1 MAKKPLDQH
10 MLGRLSKEP
19 RLEGKVA
26 IISGASRGFGQAI
39 AIRFVEEAAKVV
51 LCSLDACDETVEII
65 SNIKG
70 IDNVSNVALNIQCDI
85 ADKDSLK
92 SMLREVEKAFG
103 PKVHILV
110 NNAATFVFHS
120 VESETMA
127 DWQKSCTTNI
137 IDSALI
143 TKYCIPF
150 LKQGAAECAA
160 GASIIFQGSISS
172 FLAQPNCATH
182 SVTKAAVVQ
191 MAKNCAYDL
200 AKYNIR
206 VNAIC
211 AGVVETPIGKTEREV
226 HGWTYEEWEKIKLR
240 DVMMQRVGN
249 VREVANATLFYASDE
264 SSFCTGGYL
273 MVDGGQASCT
283 VMDV

>member
-1 MAKKPLDQH
+1 MAEKPLDQH

-172 FLAQPNCATH
+172 FLAQPNCATY
-182 SVTKAAVVQ
+182 SVTKAAVFQ

-226 HGWTYEEWEKIKLR
+226 HGWTYEE
-240 DVMMQRVGN
+240 
-249 VREVANATLFYASDE
+249 
-264 SSFCTGGYL
+264 
-273 MVDGGQASCT
+273 
-283 VMDV
+283 

>member
-85 ADKDSLK
+85 ADEDSIK
-92 SMLREVEKAFG
+92 SMLRGEKTFG

-120 VESETMA
+120 VESGTMA

-137 IDSALI
+137 IGSAMI

-172 FLAQPNCATH
+172 FLAQPNCATY

-211 AGVVETPIGKTEREV
+211 AGVVETPIGMTEREV
-226 HGWTYEEWEKIKLR
+226 HGWPYEEWEKIKLR
-240 DVMMQRVGN
+240 DVMMKRVGN